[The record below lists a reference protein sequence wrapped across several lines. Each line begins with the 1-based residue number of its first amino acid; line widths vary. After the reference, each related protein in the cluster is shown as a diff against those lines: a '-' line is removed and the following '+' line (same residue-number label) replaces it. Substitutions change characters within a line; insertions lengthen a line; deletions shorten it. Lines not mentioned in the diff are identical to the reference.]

1 MEEAA
6 DVKVRVYYAP
16 ELDTLDLWLDEPG
29 RESFSEPLNDNIVL
43 KLDERREVIGL
54 EIVSLG
60 SLTREDVQV
69 IPEGVRRVLLE
80 ALKRL
85 YSRTLARLE
94 A

>member
-43 KLDERREVIGL
+43 KLDGREVIGL